1 MKQSKTNNNPTATQL
16 GLRTVLG
23 VAVVSLIVG
32 VLLGETGLVLAWVP
46 LVAGVVVTVATAVW
60 RAV

>member
-1 MKQSKTNNNPTATQL
+1 
-16 GLRTVLG
+16 LG

-60 RAV
+60 RAI